1 MKPESFDLGE
11 KRFRWRLLAFSYIHE
26 RYFNEVS
33 ESKHIKKLIFR
44 EDVNTILMKA
54 DKQRV
59 ARLCEGG
66 VINGYVEYIYEHCY
80 Q

>member
-1 MKPESFDLGE
+1 MKSEVVSVAKPHKEIDFSRGCEYNINE
-11 KRFRWRLLAFSYIHE
+11 KVY
-26 RYFNEVS
+26 
-33 ESKHIKKLIFR
+33 
-44 EDVNTILMKA
+44 
-54 DKQRV
+54 KQRI